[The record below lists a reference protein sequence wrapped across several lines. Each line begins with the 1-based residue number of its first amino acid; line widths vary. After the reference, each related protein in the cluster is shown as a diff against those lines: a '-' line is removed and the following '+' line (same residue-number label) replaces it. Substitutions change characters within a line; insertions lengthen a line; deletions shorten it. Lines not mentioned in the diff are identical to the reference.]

1 MRFGCFA
8 LPLRH
13 FVISF
18 LVGIH
23 FSVFNSVISS
33 RLLFFRHQ
41 SCCSRCVSQNFDVAR
56 ARATRFHLQC
66 VVVWRIFARLTIQH
80 FHSSPSSSLIS
91 TCRKAF
97 AVHLEMLLHLIFKR
111 PDKSSLCWL
120 RQRNVVSVRIFFLV
134 ESQSNGKHRND
145 SRMPIF
151 FFCVAQ
157 LQLRARIVS
166 VFDLTIKNIFEN
178 DINACMWRFN
188 FWFAY
193 FRWEHDRTF
202 VADGAF
208 LLAYVESLMKW
219 VSAVVVGSIQENRVP
234 KLDGKLKRRNMGR
247 KKREETKSFHDFHL
261 MNPDLSFLFIYSD
274 VLFAF
279 SFFSCSTEFPKLEL
293 CGTVWNC
300 ALSISH
306 FSACRLNRRLSHTR
320 AFTES
325 STKMFSA

>member
-120 RQRNVVSVRIFFLV
+120 RQRKVVSVRIFF
-134 ESQSNGKHRND
+134 
-145 SRMPIF
+145 F
-151 FFCVAQ
+151 FG
-157 LQLRARIVS
+157 
-166 VFDLTIKNIFEN
+166 
-178 DINACMWRFN
+178 RFPKQRKTSKR
-188 FWFAY
+188 FK
-193 FRWEHDRTF
+193 D
-202 VADGAF
+202 AD
-208 LLAYVESLMKW
+208 
-219 VSAVVVGSIQENRVP
+219 
-234 KLDGKLKRRNMGR
+234 
-247 KKREETKSFHDFHL
+247 
-261 MNPDLSFLFIYSD
+261 FLFLCRST
-274 VLFAF
+274 
-279 SFFSCSTEFPKLEL
+279 STSCSNRFGLRFDNQKYIRKWYKCVYVTIQFLI
-293 CGTVWNC
+293 CIFSMRTR
-300 ALSISH
+300 SH
-306 FSACRLNRRLSHTR
+306 FRRW
-320 AFTES
+320 
-325 STKMFSA
+325 